1 MSYGGSRYG
10 GGYSG
15 GYGMLPA
22 LSIKT
27 PGLDTLSEGAET
39 LDRLQQ
45 AQSNM
50 QLAPLELAAKKQE
63 LQQQQSLLPLQG
75 QEATGRLN
83 LGIADNQ
90 NSQIANVARRAAAA
104 DPADAPGVW
113 DSGMKSL
120 AANGV
125 DAATQYVGHYRPELG
140 ERVLDAFGGQSDSR
154 SRAAA
159 GQPAGPDPAILQ
171 QKLTQI
177 PKPQL
182 MSMVRNQNM
191 VINAFNG
198 IKTADDL
205 TAAVQNLKQS
215 GVDVTPFMQGIDLN
229 DKSPLGF
236 ARNYATIHQAVQTLT
251 PYRDAAQTVLAVQG
265 TGGVVVPPTSKGS
278 YMVAGYDAQGQPI
291 MVNRNNPNAPPITI
305 QGAGI
310 KPSAGTQTFLAKQQ
324 GWLALHP
331 DDQDGALQYANGQK
345 KLQPSEVMNMALT
358 RANQQMGDAVLAGE
372 VIPDP
377 DKWQRDKAK
386 ENYQLLTGSPSGSG
400 TPGSAAKPS
409 APASP
414 PGGRGPSH
422 LSPQDIQAS
431 IANARAAIGRGANRA
446 VVLQRLQAA
455 GVPIQGL

>member
-10 GGYSG
+10 MGGS
-15 GYGMLPA
+15 YGMLPPMEIDPLGRGIQDA
-22 LSIKT
+22 TQLQNFQVQQQENSLL
-27 PGLDTLSEGAET
+27 PAEI
-39 LDRLQQ
+39 
-45 AQSNM
+45 
-50 QLAPLELAAKKQE
+50 AAKRAD
-63 LQQQQSLLPLQG
+63 LQQQQSLLPLQAI
-75 QEATGRLN
+75 EAQQKSQLQT
-83 LGIADNQ
+83 ADYGNAM
-90 NSQIANVARRAAAA
+90 IANAARRAMAA

-113 DSGMKSL
+113 DSEMET
-120 AANGV
+120 AAKNGV
-125 DAATQYVGHYRPELG
+125 GAATQYIGHYTDDRAQQ
-140 ERVLDAFGGQSDSR
+140 VFDALGGQSDSR

-278 YMVAGYDAQGQPI
+278 YMVAGYDANGQPI

-324 GWLALHP
+324 GWLAIHP
-331 DDQDGALQYANGQK
+331 GDEDGALQYANGQK
-345 KLQPSEVMNMALT
+345 KLQQSEVMNMALT

-377 DKWQRDKAK
+377 NKWQHDKAK

-431 IANARAAIGRGANRA
+431 IANAKAAIGRGANRA
-446 VVLQRLQAA
+446 VVIQRLQAA